1 MRFLL
6 TMAVCFAIAMLPVQ
20 ANAFDVEQA
29 LKRLHEQHLAVDL
42 PDARVAQKSDGMT
55 LSQAIESVRRQT
67 NGRILSAETRVSGNR
82 EVHHIKVLTT
92 DGKVRTVQ
100 IPGRARR

>member
-6 TMAVCFAIAMLPVQ
+6 TMFVCTAMAMLPVQ
-20 ANAFDVEQA
+20 SDAFDVEQS
-29 LKRLHEQHLAVDL
+29 LKRLHQQYLAVDL

-67 NGRILSAETRVSGNR
+67 NGRILDARTTVSGNR
-82 EVHHIKVLTT
+82 EMHHIKVLTK
-92 DGKVRTVQ
+92 DGKVRTFNV
-100 IPGRARR
+100 PGQTRG